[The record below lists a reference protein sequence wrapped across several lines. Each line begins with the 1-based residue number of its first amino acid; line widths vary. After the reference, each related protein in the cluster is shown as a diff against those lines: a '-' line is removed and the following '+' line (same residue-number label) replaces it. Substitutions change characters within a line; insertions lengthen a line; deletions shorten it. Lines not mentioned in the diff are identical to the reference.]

1 MTHTKNPAGNQD
13 PENCLSV
20 NPNQKR
26 DSEDRTPDNKRA
38 IREKNLDKT
47 IADSFPT
54 SDPPSTIP
62 NPEEEDDA
70 A

>member
-1 MTHTKNPAGNQD
+1 MVEDPTRHNPGKSGSGRD
-13 PENCLSV
+13 PE
-20 NPNQKR
+20 KR
-26 DSEDRTPDNKRA
+26 PAEDE
-38 IREKNLDKT
+38 REKREKMLDKT

-62 NPEEEDDA
+62 NPEEDEDA